1 MLKINHFKLY
11 DKENAVIMGEEG
23 INILRA
29 IAYSDENLISDVFTS
44 Q

>member
-1 MLKINHFKLY
+1 MWFKLY
-11 DKENAVIMGEEG
+11 DKDNAVIMGEEG

-29 IAYSDENLISDVFTS
+29 IAFSEQNLTSDVFTS

>member
-1 MLKINHFKLY
+1 MHAVLKLY
-11 DKENAVIMGEEG
+11 DKDNAVIMNEDG

-29 IAYSDENLISDVFTS
+29 IAYSEENLCSEIFTS

>member
-1 MLKINHFKLY
+1 LVY
-11 DKENAVIMGEEG
+11 DPENAVIMNEEG

-29 IAYSDENLISDVFTS
+29 IAYSENNLTSDIFTS